1 MDVQLIPFILFA
13 GLLAI
18 ASFFDVAYRIIP
30 NWVCAAMLLLG
41 LVVNVVLSG
50 ADGAIAALA
59 GLGLGLFVFLPFYVM
74 RMMGAGD
81 VKLMAAVGAYLGPVA
96 AVNAIAWTVIIGGVL
111 GFAYLIRRMA
121 PVIAPVLIRYTKA
134 EGTHLNYVPYGVAI
148 AAGSL
153 ACQVRPLV
161 EMSF

>member
-1 MDVQLIPFILFA
+1 MDIQLIPFLLLA
-13 GLLAI
+13 GLLAV

-30 NWVCAAMLLLG
+30 NWVCGAILLLG
-41 LVVNVVLSG
+41 LVVNVVLLG
-50 ADGAIAALA
+50 AEGAMSALA
-59 GLGLGLFVFLPFYVM
+59 GLGMGLFVFLPFYVM

-96 AVNAIAWTVIIGGVL
+96 TVNAIAWTVIIGGAL
-111 GFAYLIRRMA
+111 GFAYLARRMA

-134 EGTHLNYVPYGVAI
+134 EHTHLNYVPYGVAI

-153 ACQVRPLV
+153 VCQMQPLV
-161 EMSF
+161 DISF